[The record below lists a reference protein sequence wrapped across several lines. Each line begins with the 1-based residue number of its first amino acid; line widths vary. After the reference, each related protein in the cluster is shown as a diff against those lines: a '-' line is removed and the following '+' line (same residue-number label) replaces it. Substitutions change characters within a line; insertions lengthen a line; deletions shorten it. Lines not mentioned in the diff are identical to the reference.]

1 MIKNKMII
9 LFLAVGLLSGCAST
23 TKIVK
28 VPEIIVKEKIV
39 YCQLNPLFLEHEKLV
54 LSENGKYTYLEL
66 EKELIKII
74 KKYQNKI
81 EFIKLSE
88 CIKK

>member
-1 MIKNKMII
+1 MLKNKMII
-9 LFLAVGLLSGCAST
+9 LFSVVWLGGCATT

-28 VPEIIVKEKIV
+28 VPEIIVKDKIV
-39 YCQLNPLFLEHEKLV
+39 YCQIDKTFLEHEKLI

-66 EKELIKII
+66 EKELITII

>member
-1 MIKNKMII
+1 MLKNKMII
-9 LFLAVGLLSGCAST
+9 LFAVGCLSGCATT

-28 VPEIIVKEKIV
+28 VPEVVVKEKIV
-39 YCQLNPLFLEHEKLV
+39 YCQIDKSFLDHEKLI
-54 LSENGKYTYLEL
+54 LSEDGKYTYLDL
-66 EKELIKII
+66 EKELVTII

-88 CIKK
+88 CVKK

>member
-1 MIKNKMII
+1 MI
-9 LFLAVGLLSGCAST
+9 F
-23 TKIVK
+23 VK
-28 VPEIIVKEKIV
+28 DKIV
-39 YCQLNPLFLEHEKLV
+39 YCQIDPLILEHEKLV
-54 LSENGKYTYLEL
+54 LSENTKYTYLEL